1 MEKNNQCQC
10 YPPVWLE
17 WENQMEPGHTCEKCQ
32 REEYEHQQ
40 SLEREELSP
49 LMQRLIAEAEE
60 KARYQPKEVDDL
72 PF

>member
-1 MEKNNQCQC
+1 
-10 YPPVWLE
+10 
-17 WENQMEPGHTCEKCQ
+17 MEPGYHCSYCQ
-32 REEYEHQQ
+32 KQEYEHML

-60 KARYQPKEVDDL
+60 KARHQPKKIDDL